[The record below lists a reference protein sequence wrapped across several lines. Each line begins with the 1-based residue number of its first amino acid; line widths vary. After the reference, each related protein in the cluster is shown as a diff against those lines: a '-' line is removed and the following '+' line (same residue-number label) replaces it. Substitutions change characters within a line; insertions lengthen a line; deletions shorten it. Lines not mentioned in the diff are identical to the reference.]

1 MKKLEHFLNLIKNP
15 NPESL
20 KLSMADTHHKGLF
33 SLVIDGTEH
42 GKLTRAFV
50 ADKKIR
56 PYEVQLHSHRY
67 PIKLTVLQGNVRHY
81 IAFRNTQTIPLQTV
95 SLSEFEYKS
104 PLNGGSGLKY
114 LYETNVIIKEHT
126 LPIGSTVVMNENDI
140 HTVSCSAGSIW
151 IVEEQGFKNKDSRVL
166 GVPFITEGLY
176 NTPGSFQINDKVQ
189 QVRKALKTII
199 IDYDIVDLKN

>member
-1 MKKLEHFLNLIKNP
+1 MKKLEHFFNLIKNP

-20 KLSMADTHHKGLF
+20 KLSMADTHHRGLF
-33 SLVIDGTEH
+33 SLVIDGMEH
-42 GKLTRAFV
+42 GNLTRAFI
-50 ADKKIR
+50 ADEKIK

-67 PIKLTVLQGNVRHY
+67 PIKLTVLRGNVKHY
-81 IAFRNTQTIPLQTV
+81 VAFRSEVRDLHTA
-95 SLSEFEYKS
+95 SLSEFEYRS

-114 LYETNVIIKEHT
+114 LKETNVIIKEYT
-126 LPIGSTVVMNENDI
+126 FPIGSTSEMSENDI

-151 IVEEQGFKNKDSRVL
+151 IVEEQGFKNEESRVL

-176 NTPGSFQINDKVQ
+176 NSPGSFQINDKVQ

-199 IDYDIVDLKN
+199 IDYDIVDLQD